1 MNDDGAENL
10 AARQSV
16 ENSVTR
22 FETGVL
28 CMNERFPVVRRVVA
42 AMLTAVVGLALS
54 SVATTTSLA
63 AEPTHGLSV
72 FGDLKYPPD
81 FEHFDYADPD
91 AIKGGSVTLGR
102 VGSYDNLNPWIL
114 KGQAAIGA
122 TTLYDTLTARSNN
135 EPGTAYGL
143 LAESIEVADDKRWV
157 IFRLRREAR
166 WHDGVALTA
175 DDVVWTFDSIM
186 SEGHPRYRTYWQAVA
201 TAEAIDP
208 HTVKFSFKEGNN
220 AELPLI
226 IGELPVMPKHFWAER
241 EFATT
246 TLEPLLGSGP
256 YRFGKIDPGRSISY
270 ERVDD
275 YWGRN
280 LPVRVGHENFDVL
293 RYDYYRDASVMLE
306 AFKAGDI
313 DFRLENIARNW
324 ATAYEFPA
332 VKEGRVVREEL
343 PDKALQTMQGFVVNL
358 RQARFQDRRV
368 REALGYAFDF
378 EWMNENL
385 FFGAYERTHS
395 YFQNSEMQASGL
407 PDGRELEIL
416 ENLRE
421 QVPQSVFT
429 EEFSLPSTDGSGN
442 LRANYRQALR
452 LFKEAGFSVR
462 DGKMT
467 NDATGENLDMEFLLG
482 SASFEKIGLAY
493 AKTLERLGITL
504 KVRIVDSA
512 QYEKR
517 SEDFDFDMI
526 IGAWRQS
533 ESPGNEQVDYW
544 GSSTANKP
552 GSRNTMGIAN
562 PAVDAIIKLIV
573 AADSRDEQVAAARAL
588 DRVLLHERYI
598 IPQWFGPTHRVAY
611 WNKFSHPEIMPT
623 TVLGFETW
631 WVDPEKD
638 AAL

>member
-1 MNDDGAENL
+1 MI
-10 AARQSV
+10 
-16 ENSVTR
+16 
-22 FETGVL
+22 
-28 CMNERFPVVRRVVA
+28 ERLPVVCRA
-42 AMLTAVVGLALS
+42 GATLLTAVAALVVS
-54 SVATTTSLA
+54 PVSTSVALA
-63 AEPTHGLSV
+63 AEPVHGLSV

-81 FEHFDYADPD
+81 FEHFDYADPA

-102 VGSYDNLNPWIL
+102 VGSYDNLNPYIL

-122 TTLYDTLTARSNN
+122 GSIYDTLTARSNN

-143 LAESIEVADDKRWV
+143 LAESIEVADDKQWV
-157 IFRLRREAR
+157 IFRLRPEAR

-175 DDVVWTFDSIM
+175 DDVVWSFDTLVG
-186 SEGHPRYRTYWQAVA
+186 EGHPLYRTYWQAVA
-201 TAEAIDP
+201 GVEAIDP
-208 HTVKFSFKEGNN
+208 HTVKFSFKEDNN
-220 AELPLI
+220 AELALI
-226 IGELPVMPKHFWAER
+226 VGELPVLPKHFWATR
-241 EFATT
+241 EFTKT

-275 YWGRN
+275 YWGRD

-306 AFKAGDI
+306 AFKTGDI

-324 ATAYEFPA
+324 ATAYDFPA
-332 VKEGRVVREEL
+332 VKDGRVVREEL
-343 PDKALQTMQGFVVNL
+343 PDEALQTMQGFVVNL

-407 PDGRELEIL
+407 PEGRELEIL
-416 ENLRE
+416 ESVRD
-421 QVPQSVFT
+421 QVPETVFT
-429 EEFSLPSTDGSGN
+429 EAFSLPSTDGSGN
-442 LRANYRQALR
+442 LRANYREALR
-452 LFKEAGFSVR
+452 LFKEAGWSVKN
-462 DGKMT
+462 GKMT
-467 NDATGENLDMEFLLG
+467 NDTTGEDLDMEFLLG
-482 SASFEKIGLAY
+482 SATFEKIGLAY

-517 SEDFDFDMI
+517 NEDFDFDMVV
-526 IGAWRQS
+526 GAWRQS

-544 GSSTANKP
+544 GSSTANEP

-562 PAVDAIIKLIV
+562 PALDAIIKLIV
-573 AADSRDEQVAAARAL
+573 AADSRDEQIAAARAL
-588 DRVLLHERYI
+588 DRVLLHERYL
-598 IPQWFGPTHRVAY
+598 IPQWFAPVHRVAY
-611 WNKFSHPEIMPT
+611 WNKLSRPEVMPT

-638 AAL
+638 AALEQ